1 MGASYGTTLG
11 ATFATLFPDR
21 VGRMIL
27 DGVDSGEDHF
37 SGKYESFLLGADDV
51 FKQFFRQCHAAESS
65 ECAFW
70 GVSPSAI
77 QNRFE
82 RLLQALRRNPVELP
96 YTKLQLDEPILLT
109 ERRLREIVYAYAR
122 SGHTEFRNL
131 AVTLAAV
138 EGFEKLSSPI
148 HEDFLKSK
156 IWPWLVPPPCSRC
169 SEQDRAVLR
178 KDFDDMSA
186 GIYFGTSSIRCTD
199 ADGRFIVSSVEQLK
213 EHVSA
218 SSAKSRYV
226 GDWAGVLPAV
236 CRKWPFRPPPSQKF
250 DGKYGA
256 KSISGEMLI
265 LSTTYD
271 ICTPVRNARQLQEQ
285 FPGSHLL
292 LQDAVSHCTLSV
304 HSEGVSEAIRN
315 FLASGSGPQSD
326 LGCFPDRPPFA

>member
-27 DGVDSGEDHF
+27 DGIASGEDYYG
-37 SGKYESFLLGADDV
+37 GKRDTWLPDADNV

-65 ECAFW
+65 GCAFW

-82 RLLQALRRNPVELP
+82 RLLQALRVNPVELP
-96 YTKLQLDEPILLT
+96 YTKLPLDEPILLT
-109 ERRLREIVYAYAR
+109 EGCLRALVYAYAG

-138 EGFEKLSSPI
+138 EGFEKGSSPI

-169 SEQDRAVLR
+169 SEQDLAVLR
-178 KDFDDMSA
+178 KDFNDMSA
-186 GIYFGTSSIRCTD
+186 GTYFGTFSIRCTD
-199 ADGRFIVSSVEQLK
+199 ADGRFIISSVEHLK

-218 SSAKSRYV
+218 SRAKSRYV

-236 CRKWPFRPPPSQKF
+236 CRKWPFRPPPS
-250 DGKYGA
+250 
-256 KSISGEMLI
+256 
-265 LSTTYD
+265 
-271 ICTPVRNARQLQEQ
+271 
-285 FPGSHLL
+285 
-292 LQDAVSHCTLSV
+292 
-304 HSEGVSEAIRN
+304 
-315 FLASGSGPQSD
+315 
-326 LGCFPDRPPFA
+326 